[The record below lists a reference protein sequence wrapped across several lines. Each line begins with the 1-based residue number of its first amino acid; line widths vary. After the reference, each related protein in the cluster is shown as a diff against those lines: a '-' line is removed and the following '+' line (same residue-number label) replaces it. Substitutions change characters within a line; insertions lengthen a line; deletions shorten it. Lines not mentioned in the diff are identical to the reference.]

1 MKRAAAVV
9 LLMLSLVAPLAAG
22 EVFYINVAS
31 QILIAAVFAA
41 SLNIL
46 VGYGGLVSL
55 GHASFFGLAAYAVA
69 LLTTRWDYGHVTAIL
84 FALVFSTM
92 VAGVFGAMSLRA
104 TGITFLMITLAL
116 GQTLWGVAYRW
127 ADLTG
132 GDNGITDV
140 KRPVIFGVDLIE
152 PTAFYLAMVGVLL
165 ATMAFLNVFVHSGLG
180 MSLEGARDQPR
191 RMRMLGHNVRMVQ
204 WLAFVIA
211 GFLAAVS
218 GICYVYYH
226 SYIHPHSLGLATSA
240 EALLMVIA
248 GGVATL
254 AGPLVGA
261 VIVVVFKMVVSA
273 YVTRWVMLLGVVF
286 VLIVIFLPEGVVPG
300 LIRLIRRFVRQGD
313 QNDSSARDNRI
324 VQALRRPAGG

>member
-1 MKRAAAVV
+1 MKRVAPLV
-9 LLMLSLVAPLAAG
+9 LLTLCLLAPLAAG
-22 EVFYINVAS
+22 EIFYINVAS

-55 GHASFFGLAAYAVA
+55 GHASFFGLAAYAIA
-69 LLTTRWDYGHVTAIL
+69 LLTTRWGFGHLAAIL
-84 FALVFSTM
+84 FALVFATL

-152 PTAFYLAMVGVLL
+152 PTAFYLAMVCVLL
-165 ATMAFLNVFVHSGLG
+165 ATMAFLHLFVNSGLG

-261 VIVVVFKMVVSA
+261 AIVVVFKMVVSA
-273 YVTRWVMLLGVVF
+273 YVTRWVMLLGIVF

-300 LIRLIRRFVRQGD
+300 LIRLIRRFGRQGD
-313 QNDSSARDNRI
+313 PNDRSARNSRI
-324 VQALRRPAGG
+324 VEALRRPAGG

>member
-1 MKRAAAVV
+1 MRRTAALA
-9 LLMLSLVAPLAAG
+9 LLFVCLAAPPLAG
-22 EVFYINVAS
+22 QIFYINVAS

-69 LLTTRWDYGHVTAIL
+69 LLTTRWGYGHIAAVLI
-84 FALVFSTM
+84 ALAFSTV
-92 VAGVFGAMSLRA
+92 VAGIFGAMSLRA

-140 KRPVIFGVDLIE
+140 VRPVVLGIHLSDPI
-152 PTAFYLAMVGVLL
+152 AFYLAMVVVLL
-165 ATMAFLNVFVHSGLG
+165 VTFGFMHLFVHSGLG

-191 RMRMLGHNVRMVQ
+191 RMRMLGHHVGMVQ

-211 GFLAAVS
+211 GFWAAVA
-218 GICYVYYH
+218 GVCYVYYH

-240 EALLMVIA
+240 ETLLMVIA

-254 AGPLVGA
+254 SGPLVGA
-261 VIVVVFKMVVSA
+261 AIVVILKMVVSA
-273 YVTRWVMLLGVVF
+273 YVIRWVMLLGIVF

-300 LIRLIRRFVRQGD
+300 LRRMICRF
-313 QNDSSARDNRI
+313 
-324 VQALRRPAGG
+324 RPRGRPT

>member
-1 MKRAAAVV
+1 MNRAAPWV
-9 LLMLSLVAPLAAG
+9 LLVVCLMAPIAAG
-22 EVFYINVAS
+22 QLFYINVAS

-69 LLTTRWDYGHVTAIL
+69 LLTTRWGYGHFTAIVA
-84 FALVFSTM
+84 ALVFSTI

-140 KRPVIFGVDLIE
+140 KRPVVLGIDLGD
-152 PTAFYLAMVGVLL
+152 PTAFYLAMAVVLL
-165 ATMAFLNVFVHSGLG
+165 VTMAFLHLFVQSGLG

-191 RMRMLGHNVRMVQ
+191 RMRMLGHHVRVVQ
-204 WLAFVIA
+204 WLAFVIS
-211 GFLAAVS
+211 GFWAAVA

-248 GGVATL
+248 GGVGTL

-261 VIVVVFKMVVSA
+261 AIVVVFKMVVSA
-273 YVTRWVMLLGVVF
+273 YVTRWVMLLGIVF
-286 VLIVIFLPEGVVPG
+286 VVIVVFLPEGVVPG
-300 LIRLIRRFVRQGD
+300 LLRLFRR
-313 QNDSSARDNRI
+313 NR
-324 VQALRRPAGG
+324 ALERPL

>member
-1 MKRAAAVV
+1 MRRAAPLA
-9 LLMLSLVAPLAAG
+9 LLTLSLIAPLAAG
-22 EVFYINVAS
+22 QVFYINVAS

-69 LLTTRWDYGHVTAIL
+69 LLTTRWGYGHLTAVL
-84 FALVFSTM
+84 LALAFSTL

-140 KRPVIFGVDLIE
+140 KRPVVFGVDLIE
-152 PTAFYLAMVGVLL
+152 PIPFYLAMVGVLL
-165 ATMAFLNVFVHSGLG
+165 VTMAFLDVFVHSGLG

-261 VIVVVFKMVVSA
+261 AIVVVFKMVVSA
-273 YVTRWVMLLGVVF
+273 YVTRWVMLLGIVF

-300 LIRLIRRFVRQGD
+300 AIRLIRRFVRKGD
-313 QNDSSARDNRI
+313 QNDRSTRNNQA
-324 VQALRRPAGG
+324 VEALRRPAGG

>member
-1 MKRAAAVV
+1 MKRAVPLV
-9 LLMLSLVAPLAAG
+9 LLALWLVAPLAAG
-22 EVFYINVAS
+22 ELFYINVAS

-69 LLTTRWDYGHVTAIL
+69 LLTTQWGYGHVAAIL
-84 FALVFSTM
+84 FALVFSTL
-92 VAGVFGAMSLRA
+92 VAGIFGAMSLRA

-140 KRPVIFGVDLIE
+140 KRPIVFGFDLIE
-152 PTAFYLAMVGVLL
+152 PISFYLAMVVVLL
-165 ATMAFLNVFVHSGLG
+165 ATMAFLYVFVHSGLG

-204 WLAFVIA
+204 WLAFVIS

-261 VIVVVFKMVVSA
+261 AIVVIFKMVVSA
-273 YVTRWVMLLGVVF
+273 YVTRWVMLLGIVF

-300 LIRLIRRFVRQGD
+300 LMRLIRRTP
-313 QNDSSARDNRI
+313 SPARSN
-324 VQALRRPAGG
+324 

>member
-1 MKRAAAVV
+1 MNRAAPLV
-9 LLMLSLVAPLAAG
+9 LLALWLAAPLAAG
-22 EVFYINVAS
+22 QVFYVNVAS

-55 GHASFFGLAAYAVA
+55 GHASFFGVAAYAVA
-69 LLTTRWDYGHVTAIL
+69 LLTTRWGYGHFAAIVG
-84 FALVFSTM
+84 ALVLSTL

-104 TGITFLMITLAL
+104 SGITFLMITLAL

-140 KRPVIFGVDLIE
+140 KRPVVFGFDLIE
-152 PTAFYLAMVGVLL
+152 PTAFYLAMVIVLL
-165 ATMAFLNVFVHSGLG
+165 ATMAFLRLFVHSGLG
-180 MSLEGARDQPR
+180 MSLEGTRDQPR

-204 WLAFVIA
+204 WLAFVLA
-211 GFLAAVS
+211 GFLASVS
-218 GICYVYYH
+218 GVCYVYYH
-226 SYIHPHSLGLATSA
+226 SYIHPHALGLATSA

-261 VIVVVFKMVVSA
+261 TIVIVFKMVVSA
-273 YVTRWVMLLGVVF
+273 YVTRWVMLLGIVF

-300 LIRLIRRFVRQGD
+300 LLRLTRRFRAQGSK
-313 QNDSSARDNRI
+313 Q
-324 VQALRRPAGG
+324 

>member
-1 MKRAAAVV
+1 MNRAAPLV
-9 LLMLSLVAPLAAG
+9 LLFVCLAAPIVAG

-69 LLTTRWDYGHVTAIL
+69 LLTTRWGYGHFAAIII
-84 FALVFSTM
+84 ALVFSTLA
-92 VAGVFGAMSLRA
+92 AGVFGAMSLRA

-140 KRPVIFGVDLIE
+140 MRPVVLGIHFSE
-152 PTAFYLAMVGVLL
+152 PTAFYLVMVVVLL
-165 ATMAFLNVFVHSGLG
+165 VTMLFMYLFVNSGLG

-204 WLAFVIA
+204 WIAFVIS
-211 GFLAAVS
+211 GFWAAVA
-218 GICYVYYH
+218 GVCYVYYH

-240 EALLMVIA
+240 EALLMIIA

-254 AGPLVGA
+254 TGPLVGA
-261 VIVVVFKMVVSA
+261 AIVVILKMVVSA
-273 YVTRWVMLLGVVF
+273 YVIRWVMLLGIVF
-286 VLIVIFLPEGVVPG
+286 VLIVVLLPEGVVPG
-300 LIRLIRRFVRQGD
+300 LLRLVRRYRM
-313 QNDSSARDNRI
+313 
-324 VQALRRPAGG
+324 GGRVT

>member
-1 MKRAAAVV
+1 VNQAGPLLV
-9 LLMLSLVAPLAAG
+9 LALCLLAPLAVG
-22 EVFYINVAS
+22 EIFYINVAS

-55 GHASFFGLAAYAVA
+55 GHASFFGLAAYAIA
-69 LLTTRWDYGHVTAIL
+69 LLTTRWGYGHFAAIL
-84 FALVFSTM
+84 IALLFATL
-92 VAGVFGAMSLRA
+92 VAGVFGAVSLRA
-104 TGITFLMITLAL
+104 TGIPFLMITLAL

-140 KRPVIFGVDLIE
+140 RRPVVLGIDLIE

-165 ATMAFLNVFVHSGLG
+165 ATMAFLNVFVNSGLG

-191 RMRMLGHNVRMVQ
+191 RMRMLGHGVRMVQ
-204 WLAFVIA
+204 WLAFVIS

-218 GICYVYYH
+218 GICFVYYH

-261 VIVVVFKMVVSA
+261 AIVVVFKMVVSA
-273 YVTRWVMLLGVVF
+273 YVTRWVMLLGIVF

-300 LIRLIRRFVRQGD
+300 LLRLARRFRVE
-313 QNDSSARDNRI
+313 AK
-324 VQALRRPAGG
+324 